1 MGHYPESPDAC
12 LVGDVMEFS
21 VQTANPAKT
30 ETACLLVPVFK
41 GSDLLPTVAKLDD
54 ASERLIGQLLER
66 GDVDAALGNV
76 QLVPFAPGLGAE
88 RILLVGLGEREK
100 CQEAAFI
107 KALDAAMAALVKL
120 PIDEACVVFDDVP
133 LTDRDAAWKAR
144 KVMEAAERAIYRF
157 DQFKSSPAPAPS
169 LAKLTLFISDADAV
183 PQAKQGA
190 LVGNA
195 IGQAINYTRTLGNL
209 PANVCTPSYLAEQA
223 QQLGRESKGALD
235 VDILDEEA
243 LEALG
248 AGSLLSVGRG
258 SKEPSRLIVMKY
270 QGADNVDEAPHVL
283 IGKGITF
290 DTGGISLKPGEGMDE
305 MKFDMCGAASVFGTV
320 KAVLAIKPKLN
331 LVFIVAAAENM
342 PDGNATKPGDI
353 IKTLKGLTVEVLN
366 TDAEGRLVLC
376 DALTYAERFT
386 PASVVDI
393 ATLTGA
399 VITALGH
406 HATGL
411 LSNDDDLALDL
422 LDAGEAAWD
431 RAWHLPLWDE
441 YQEQLDSNFADL
453 ANIGGRPA
461 GTITAAC
468 FLSRFA
474 DHFPWAHLDI
484 AGTAWQSGK
493 QKGATGRP
501 VGLLTQYLLDRETD
515 AHVENSDG

>member
-1 MGHYPESPDAC
+1 M
-12 LVGDVMEFS
+12 
-21 VQTANPAKT
+21 
-30 ETACLLVPVFK
+30 
-41 GSDLLPTVAKLDD
+41 
-54 ASERLIGQLLER
+54 
-66 GDVDAALGNV
+66 
-76 QLVPFAPGLGAE
+76 
-88 RILLVGLGEREK
+88 
-100 CQEAAFI
+100 
-107 KALDAAMAALVKL
+107 
-120 PIDEACVVFDDVP
+120 
-133 LTDRDAAWKAR
+133 
-144 KVMEAAERAIYRF
+144 
-157 DQFKSSPAPAPS
+157 
-169 LAKLTLFISDADAV
+169 
-183 PQAKQGA
+183 
-190 LVGNA
+190 
-195 IGQAINYTRTLGNL
+195 
-209 PANVCTPSYLAEQA
+209 CTPRYLAEQA
-223 QQLGRESKGALD
+223 EALGRDSQGALD
-235 VDILDEEA
+235 VEILDEEA

-248 AGSLLSVGRG
+248 AHSLLSVGRG
-258 SKEPSRLIVMKY
+258 SVEPTRLIVMKY
-270 QGADNVDEAPHVL
+270 QGQKPQRKRPILV
-283 IGKGITF
+283 GKGITF

-305 MKFDMCGAASVFGTV
+305 MKFDMGGAASVFGTV

-331 LVFIVAAAENM
+331 AVFIVAAAENM
-342 PDGNATKPGDI
+342 PDGAATKPGDI

-399 VITALGH
+399 AIIALGH

-422 LDAGEAAWD
+422 LDAGETAWD

-484 AGTAWQSGK
+484 AGTAWHSGK
-493 QKGATGRP
+493 QKAPPAARW
-501 VGLLTQYLLDRETD
+501 VC
-515 AHVENSDG
+515 

>member
-1 MGHYPESPDAC
+1 
-12 LVGDVMEFS
+12 MEFS
-21 VQTANPAKT
+21 VQTANPAKA
-30 ETACLLVPVFK
+30 ETPCLLVPVYK
-41 GSDLLPTVAKLDD
+41 GGDFLPTVAKLDD

-66 GDVDAALGNV
+66 GDFDAALGNV

-107 KALDAAMAALVKL
+107 KALDAAMTALVKL
-120 PIDEACVVFDDVP
+120 PIDEASVVFGDVP

-169 LAKLTLFISDADAV
+169 LAKLTLIITDADAV
-183 PQAKQGA
+183 PQVKQGA

-195 IGQAINYTRTLGNL
+195 IGQGINYTRTLGNL
-209 PANVCTPSYLAEQA
+209 PGNVCTPSYLAEQSE
-223 QQLGRESKGALD
+223 QLGRDSQGALE
-235 VDILDEEA
+235 VEILDEEA

-258 SKEPSRLIVMKY
+258 SKEPTRLIVMKY
-270 QGADNVDEAPHVL
+270 QGAEEGEEAPHILV
-283 IGKGITF
+283 GKGITF
-290 DTGGISLKPGEGMDE
+290 DTGGISLKPGESMDE

-399 VITALGH
+399 VIIGLGH

-441 YQEQLDSNFADL
+441 YQEQLESNFADL

-484 AGTAWQSGK
+484 AGTAWHSGK

-501 VGLLTQYLLDRETD
+501 VGLLTQYLLDREAD
-515 AHVENSDG
+515 AQVENSDV

>member
-1 MGHYPESPDAC
+1 
-12 LVGDVMEFS
+12 MEFS
-21 VQTANPAKT
+21 VQTANPAKS
-30 ETACLLVPVFK
+30 ETACLVLPVYK
-41 GSDLLPTVAKLDD
+41 DSELLPAVAKLDD

-66 GDVDAALGNV
+66 GDFDAALGNV
-76 QLVPFAPGLGAE
+76 QLIPFAPGLGAQ
-88 RILLVGLGEREK
+88 RLLLVGLGEREK
-100 CQEAAFI
+100 CREAAVI
-107 KALDAAMAALVKL
+107 KAMEAAMTALVKL
-120 PIDEACVVFDDVP
+120 PIDEASTAFTDIP
-133 LTDRDAAWKAR
+133 LEGRDTAWKAR
-144 KVMEAAERAIYRF
+144 KTLEAAERALYRF
-157 DQFKSSPAPAPS
+157 DQFKSAPAPTPT
-169 LAKLTLFISDADAV
+169 LAKLHLIVSENGEVQNA
-183 PQAKQGA
+183 QYGAKIGC
-190 LVGNA
+190 A
-195 IGQAINYTRTLGNL
+195 IGQGVNFTRTLANL
-209 PANVCTPSYLAEQA
+209 PGNVCTPRYLAEQA
-223 QQLGRESKGALD
+223 QKLGKESRGALD
-235 VDILDEEA
+235 VEILDEEA

-258 SKEPSRLIVMKY
+258 SVEPSRLIVMKY
-270 QGADNVDEAPHVL
+270 QGADDPDEAPHVL

-290 DTGGISLKPGEGMDE
+290 DTGGISLKPGDGMDE
-305 MKFDMCGAASVFGTV
+305 MKFDMGGAAGVFGTV
-320 KAVLAIKPKLN
+320 KAVLEIKPRLN
-331 LVFIVAAAENM
+331 AVFIVAAAENM
-342 PDGNATKPGDI
+342 PDGAATKPGDI

-386 PASVVDI
+386 PASVIDI

-399 VITALGH
+399 VIVGLGH

-411 LSNDDDLALDL
+411 LSNDDDLALDVL
-422 LDAGEAAWD
+422 EAGETAWD
-431 RAWHLPLWDE
+431 RTWQLPLWDE

-484 AGTAWQSGK
+484 AGTAWHSGK

-515 AHVENSDG
+515 AQVDTETK

>member
-1 MGHYPESPDAC
+1 
-12 LVGDVMEFS
+12 MEFS
-21 VQTANPAKT
+21 VQTANPAKA
-30 ETACLLVPVFK
+30 ETPCLLVPVYK
-41 GSDLLPTVAKLDD
+41 GGDFLPTVAKLDD

-66 GDVDAALGNV
+66 GDFDAALGNV

-107 KALDAAMAALVKL
+107 KALDAAMTALVKL
-120 PIDEACVVFDDVP
+120 PIDEASVVFGDVP
-133 LTDRDAAWKAR
+133 LADRDAAWKAR

-169 LAKLTLFISDADAV
+169 LAKLTLIITDADAV
-183 PQAKQGA
+183 PQVKQGA

-195 IGQAINYTRTLGNL
+195 IGQGINYTRTLGNL
-209 PANVCTPSYLAEQA
+209 PGNVCTPSYLAEQA
-223 QQLGRESKGALD
+223 EQLGRDSQGALE
-235 VDILDEEA
+235 VEILDEEA

-258 SKEPSRLIVMKY
+258 SKEPTRLIVMKY
-270 QGADNVDEAPHVL
+270 QGAEESEEAPHVL
-283 IGKGITF
+283 VGKGITF
-290 DTGGISLKPGEGMDE
+290 DTGGISLKPGESMDE

-399 VITALGH
+399 VIIGLGH

-441 YQEQLDSNFADL
+441 YQEQLESNFADL

-484 AGTAWQSGK
+484 AGTAWHSGK

-501 VGLLTQYLLDRETD
+501 VGLLTQYLLDREAD
-515 AHVENSDG
+515 AQVENSDV

>member
-1 MGHYPESPDAC
+1 
-12 LVGDVMEFS
+12 MEFS
-21 VQTANPAKT
+21 VQTANPAKS
-30 ETACLLVPVFK
+30 ETACLVLPVYK
-41 GSDLLPTVAKLDD
+41 DSELLPAVAKLDD

-66 GDVDAALGNV
+66 GDFDAALGNV
-76 QLVPFAPGLGAE
+76 QLIPFAPGLGAQ
-88 RILLVGLGEREK
+88 RLLLVGLGEREK
-100 CQEAAFI
+100 CQEAAVI
-107 KALDAAMAALVKL
+107 KAMEAAMTAVVKL
-120 PIDEACVVFDDVP
+120 PIDEASTAF
-133 LTDRDAAWKAR
+133 TDILLEGRDTAWKAR
-144 KVMEAAERAIYRF
+144 KTLEAAERALYRF
-157 DQFKSSPAPAPS
+157 DQFKSAPPPTPT
-169 LAKLTLFISDADAV
+169 LAKLHLIVSESSEVQNA
-183 PQAKQGA
+183 QYGAKIGC
-190 LVGNA
+190 A
-195 IGQAINYTRTLGNL
+195 IGQGVNFTRTLANL
-209 PANVCTPSYLAEQA
+209 PGNVCTPRYLAEQA
-223 QQLGRESKGALD
+223 QKLGKESRGALA
-235 VDILDEEA
+235 VEILDEEA

-258 SKEPSRLIVMKY
+258 SVEPSRLIVMKY
-270 QGADNVDEAPHVL
+270 QGADDPDEAPHVL

-290 DTGGISLKPGEGMDE
+290 DTGGISLKPGDGMDE
-305 MKFDMCGAASVFGTV
+305 MKFDMGGAAGVFGTV
-320 KAVLAIKPKLN
+320 KAVLEIKPRLN
-331 LVFIVAAAENM
+331 AVFIVAAAENM
-342 PDGNATKPGDI
+342 PDGAATKPGDI

-386 PASVVDI
+386 PASVIDI

-399 VITALGH
+399 VIVGLGH

-411 LSNDDDLALDL
+411 LSNDDDLALDVL
-422 LDAGEAAWD
+422 EAGETAWD
-431 RAWHLPLWDE
+431 RTWQLPLWDE

-484 AGTAWQSGK
+484 AGTAWHSGK

-515 AHVENSDG
+515 AQVDTETK

>member
-1 MGHYPESPDAC
+1 
-12 LVGDVMEFS
+12 MEFS
-21 VQTANPAKT
+21 VQTANPAKA
-30 ETACLLVPVFK
+30 ETACLVLPVYK
-41 GSDLLPTVAKLDD
+41 GSDLLPSVAKLDD

-66 GDVDAALGNV
+66 GDFDAALGNT
-76 QLVPFAPGLGAE
+76 QLVPFAPGLGAD
-88 RILLVGLGEREK
+88 RILLVGLGERAK

-107 KALDAAMAALVKL
+107 KALDAAMVALTKL
-120 PIDEACVVFDDVP
+120 PIDEANATFTDVP
-133 LTDRDAAWKAR
+133 LEGRDAVWKAR
-144 KVMEAAERAIYRF
+144 KTLEAAERAIYRF
-157 DQFKSSPAPAPS
+157 DQFKSSPAKAPS
-169 LAKLTLFISDADAV
+169 LAKLTLIVSDASDA
-183 PQAKQGA
+183 PLAKQGA
-190 LVGNA
+190 ALGTA
-195 IGQAINYTRTLGNL
+195 IGQGINFTRTLGNL
-209 PANVCTPSYLAEQA
+209 PGNVCTPRYLAEQA
-223 QQLGRESKGALD
+223 EALGRDSQGALA

-248 AGSLLSVGRG
+248 AHSLLSVGRG
-258 SKEPSRLIVMKY
+258 SVEPTRLIVMKY
-270 QGADNVDEAPHVL
+270 QGAENPEEAPHVL
-283 IGKGITF
+283 VGKGITF

-305 MKFDMCGAASVFGTV
+305 MKFDMGGAASVFGTV

-331 LVFIVAAAENM
+331 AVFIVAAAENM
-342 PDGNATKPGDI
+342 PDGAATKPGDI

-399 VITALGH
+399 AIIALGH

-422 LDAGEAAWD
+422 LDAGETAWD

-474 DHFPWAHLDI
+474 KDYRWAHLDI
-484 AGTAWQSGK
+484 AGTAWNSGK
-493 QKGATGRP
+493 AKGATGRP
-501 VGLLTQYLLDRETD
+501 VPLLVDYLMTH
-515 AHVENSDG
+515 AG

>member
-1 MGHYPESPDAC
+1 
-12 LVGDVMEFS
+12 MEFS

-41 GSDLLPTVAKLDD
+41 GCALLPNVAKLDD

-66 GDVDAALGNV
+66 GDFDAALGNV

-100 CQEAAFI
+100 CQETAYI
-107 KALDAAMAALVKL
+107 KALDAAMTALTKL
-120 PIDEACVVFDDVP
+120 PIDEASVVFSDVP

-144 KVMEAAERAIYRF
+144 KVLEAAERAIYRF

-169 LAKLTLFISDADAV
+169 LAKLTLIINDADALPSV
-183 PQAKQGA
+183 KQGA

-195 IGQAINYTRTLGNL
+195 IGQGVNYTRTLGNL
-209 PANVCTPSYLAEQA
+209 PANICTPSYLAEQA
-223 QQLGRESKGALD
+223 EQLGRESKGALK
-235 VDILDEEA
+235 VEILDEEA

-258 SKEPSRLIVMKY
+258 SKEPTRLIVMKY
-270 QGADNVDEAPHVL
+270 QGAENSDEAPHVL

-342 PDGNATKPGDI
+342 PDGHATKPGDI

-399 VITALGH
+399 VIIGLGH

-453 ANIGGRPA
+453 ANIGGKPA

-474 DHFPWAHLDI
+474 NHFPWAHLDI
-484 AGTAWQSGK
+484 AGTAWHSGK

-515 AHVENSDG
+515 AQVENSDA

>member
-1 MGHYPESPDAC
+1 
-12 LVGDVMEFS
+12 MEFS

-66 GDVDAALGNV
+66 GDFDAALGNV

-107 KALDAAMAALVKL
+107 KALDAAMTALVKL
-120 PIDEACVVFDDVP
+120 PIDEASVVFGDVP

-169 LAKLTLFISDADAV
+169 LAKLTLIITDADAV
-183 PQAKQGA
+183 PQVKQGA

-195 IGQAINYTRTLGNL
+195 IGQGINYTRTLGNL
-209 PANVCTPSYLAEQA
+209 PGNVCTPSYLAEQA
-223 QQLGRESKGALD
+223 EQLGRDSQGALE
-235 VDILDEEA
+235 VEVLDEEA

-258 SKEPSRLIVMKY
+258 SKEPTRLIVMKY
-270 QGADNVDEAPHVL
+270 QGAEESEEAPHVL
-283 IGKGITF
+283 VGKGITF
-290 DTGGISLKPGEGMDE
+290 DTGGISLKPGESMDE

-399 VITALGH
+399 VIIGLGH

-441 YQEQLDSNFADL
+441 YQEQLESNFADL

-484 AGTAWQSGK
+484 AGTAWHSGK

-501 VGLLTQYLLDRETD
+501 VGLLTQYLLDREAD
-515 AHVENSDG
+515 AQVENSDV

>member
-1 MGHYPESPDAC
+1 
-12 LVGDVMEFS
+12 MEFS
-21 VQTANPAKT
+21 VQTANPAKA
-30 ETACLLVPVFK
+30 ETPCLLVPVYK
-41 GSDLLPTVAKLDD
+41 GGDFLPTVAKLDD

-66 GDVDAALGNV
+66 GDFDAALGNV

-107 KALDAAMAALVKL
+107 KALDAAMTALVKL
-120 PIDEACVVFDDVP
+120 PIDEASVVFGDVP

-169 LAKLTLFISDADAV
+169 LAKLTLIITDADAV
-183 PQAKQGA
+183 PQVKQGA

-195 IGQAINYTRTLGNL
+195 IGQGINYTRTLGNL
-209 PANVCTPSYLAEQA
+209 PGNVCTPSYLAEQA
-223 QQLGRESKGALD
+223 EQLGRDSQGALE
-235 VDILDEEA
+235 VEILDEEA

-258 SKEPSRLIVMKY
+258 SKEPTRLIVMKY
-270 QGADNVDEAPHVL
+270 QGAEESEEAPHVL
-283 IGKGITF
+283 VGKGITF
-290 DTGGISLKPGEGMDE
+290 DTGGISLKPGESMDE

-399 VITALGH
+399 VIIGLGH

-441 YQEQLDSNFADL
+441 YQEQLESNFADL

-484 AGTAWQSGK
+484 AGTAWHSGK

-501 VGLLTQYLLDRETD
+501 VGLLTQYLLDREAD
-515 AHVENSDG
+515 AQVENSDV

>member
-1 MGHYPESPDAC
+1 
-12 LVGDVMEFS
+12 MEFS

-30 ETACLLVPVFK
+30 ETACLLVPVYK

-66 GDVDAALGNV
+66 GDFDAALGNV
-76 QLVPFAPGLGAE
+76 QMVPFAPGLGAE
-88 RILLVGLGEREK
+88 RILLIGLGEREK

-107 KALDAAMAALVKL
+107 KALEAAMTALVKL
-120 PIDEACVVFDDVP
+120 PIDEASVVFGDVP

-157 DQFKSSPAPAPS
+157 EQFKSSPAPAPS
-169 LAKLTLFISDADAV
+169 LAKLTLIISDADAV
-183 PQAKQGA
+183 PLVKQGA

-195 IGQAINYTRTLGNL
+195 IGQGINYTRTLGNL
-209 PANVCTPSYLAEQA
+209 PANICTPRYLAEQA
-223 QQLGRESKGALD
+223 EQLGRDSQGTLE
-235 VDILDEEA
+235 VEILDEEA

-258 SKEPSRLIVMKY
+258 SKEPTRLIVMKY
-270 QGADNVDEAPHVL
+270 QGAENAEEAPHVL

-342 PDGNATKPGDI
+342 PDGHATKPGDI

-399 VITALGH
+399 VIVGLGH

-422 LDAGEAAWD
+422 LDAGEGAWD

-441 YQEQLDSNFADL
+441 YQEQLESNFADL

-484 AGTAWQSGK
+484 AGTAWHSGK

-501 VGLLTQYLLDRETD
+501 VGLLTQYLLDREADTQ
-515 AHVENSDG
+515 VENSDS

>member
-1 MGHYPESPDAC
+1 
-12 LVGDVMEFS
+12 MEFS
-21 VQTANPAKT
+21 VQTANPAKA
-30 ETACLLVPVFK
+30 ETPCLLVPVYK
-41 GSDLLPTVAKLDD
+41 GGDFLPTVAKLDD

-66 GDVDAALGNV
+66 GDFDAALGNV
-76 QLVPFAPGLGAE
+76 QLIPFAPGLGAE

-107 KALDAAMAALVKL
+107 KALDAAMTALVKL
-120 PIDEACVVFDDVP
+120 PIDEASVVFGDVP

-169 LAKLTLFISDADAV
+169 LAKLTLIITDADAV
-183 PQAKQGA
+183 PQVKQGA

-195 IGQAINYTRTLGNL
+195 IGQGINYTRTLGNL
-209 PANVCTPSYLAEQA
+209 PGNVCTPSYLAEQA
-223 QQLGRESKGALD
+223 EQLGRDSQGALE

-258 SKEPSRLIVMKY
+258 SKEPTRLIVMKY
-270 QGADNVDEAPHVL
+270 QGAEESEEAPHVL

-331 LVFIVAAAENM
+331 LVFIIAAAENM
-342 PDGNATKPGDI
+342 PDGHATKPGDI

-399 VITALGH
+399 VIVGLGH

-422 LDAGEAAWD
+422 LDAGEGAWD

-441 YQEQLDSNFADL
+441 YQEQLESNFADL

-484 AGTAWQSGK
+484 AGTAWHSGK

-501 VGLLTQYLLDRETD
+501 VGLLTQYLLDREAD
-515 AHVENSDG
+515 AQVENSDV